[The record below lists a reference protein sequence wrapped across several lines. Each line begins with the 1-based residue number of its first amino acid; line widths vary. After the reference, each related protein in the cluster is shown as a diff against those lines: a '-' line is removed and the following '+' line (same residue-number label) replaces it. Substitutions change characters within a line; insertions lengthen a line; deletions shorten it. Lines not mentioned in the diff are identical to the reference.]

1 MTIKELYELAK
12 LRKAE
17 NAEIL
22 IYDVIGDIMY
32 DNIQE
37 TDITIHS
44 GITIIEVNNKQGV
57 DLNVII

>member
-17 NAEIL
+17 NAEVL
-22 IYDVIGDIMY
+22 IWDVVNDIMY

-37 TDITIHS
+37 TDITLHS
-44 GITIIEVNNKQGV
+44 GIIIVQVNNE
-57 DLNVII
+57 